1 MLFFPTVFADFRGA
15 FLQEHESILCN
26 TIVNG
31 DIKIY
36 CNIAKSTMCFFFFNL
51 GTKQP
56 IASIFFTATQLNT
69 DMQIS
74 GLISIFIKCG
84 MCQVFAQQ
92 VTIMVIKF
100 HSISSQNQRN
110 VNFIC
115 IAVQDELISS
125 LCSLIGSKFQVTSS
139 YVMWK

>member
-1 MLFFPTVFADFRGA
+1 MEILKFTV
-15 FLQEHESILCN
+15 
-26 TIVNG
+26 TIQKVR
-31 DIKIY
+31 
-36 CNIAKSTMCFFFFNL
+36 CVSFCNL

-56 IASIFFTATQLNT
+56 ITSIFFTAAQLNT
-69 DMQIS
+69 DIQIS

-110 VNFIC
+110 VKFIC
-115 IAVQDELISS
+115 ITVQDELISS